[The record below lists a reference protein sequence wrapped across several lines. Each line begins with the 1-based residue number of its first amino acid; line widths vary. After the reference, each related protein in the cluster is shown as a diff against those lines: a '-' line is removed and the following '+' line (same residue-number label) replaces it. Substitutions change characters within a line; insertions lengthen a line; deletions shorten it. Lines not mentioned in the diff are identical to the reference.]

1 VPREYL
7 NRVPYTFTREYPVHC
22 PGLARRAQRRAR
34 ARLRRG
40 SSIGLRAL
48 WDVLRAEGIAFEP
61 AASGARLFPAHA
73 LECAATP
80 RKPGAAPPS
89 ASAGGAVFPLV
100 HLPGAFGIFI
110 AVVPTTD
117 ECMRLKQRF
126 LELRL

>member
-1 VPREYL
+1 MIV
-7 NRVPYTFTREYPVHC
+7 PVHR
-22 PGLARRAQRRAR
+22 PVLAQRAQRPAR

-40 SSIGLRAL
+40 SSIGVRAL

-61 AASGARLFPAHA
+61 AASDARLFLAHA

-80 RKPGAAPPS
+80 LKPGAARPS
-89 ASAGGAVFPLV
+89 ASAGGGVFPLV
-100 HLPGAFGIFI
+100 HLPGAFGMFI
-110 AVVPTTD
+110 AVAPTTD